1 MGEPSPDL
9 FSFDRDL
16 DVLKQRVASN
26 FRVRDVFYDRGL
38 LTFEVEP
45 GDHKIKF
52 KQLKEELKDL
62 NRVPLLGLEDGRVL
76 LRIVGYRRRLSKKT
90 RVPLILLF
98 ATIGTISVD
107 GALRTIG
114 DTFYL
119 ELISPVTLPKLI
131 LHVAVYTAIL
141 LGVFGLHE
149 LGHKIASARS
159 GMDSSPPYFIPGVPG
174 FQPTM
179 GAIIF
184 QREPITNRDE
194 LFDIG
199 LSGPLV
205 GFLVTVV
212 ATALAFAMAPIPT
225 QAQWQSWEASG
236 VEFQEFPV
244 PLLFDIVM
252 SAAVPGSRGV
262 YVTPLILACWL
273 GSIVTSLN
281 LMPIWQLDGSRT
293 FGALL
298 PERAQ
303 RIASY
308 VALVVL
314 FVSGW
319 FSFAFILLL
328 FMYGLPR
335 ASSIPLLDRC
345 SPLSRSRKAAF
356 VGVLLMLALTYVF
369 NFQVYAAILP

>member
-16 DVLKQRVASN
+16 DVLKQRVTSN
-26 FRVRDVFYDRGL
+26 FRVRDVFYDRGS

-52 KQLKEELKDL
+52 KRLKEELKDL
-62 NRVPLLGLEDGRVL
+62 NRVPMLGLEDGRLL
-76 LRIVGYRRRLSKKT
+76 LRIVGYKRRLSKKT
-90 RVPLILLF
+90 RVPLILLL

-107 GALRTIG
+107 GALRTIR

-149 LGHKIASARS
+149 LGHKIASAKNR
-159 GMDSSPPYFIPGVPG
+159 MDSSLPYFIPGVPG
-174 FQPTM
+174 WLPTM
-179 GAIIF
+179 GAVIF
-184 QREPITNRDE
+184 QREPIANRDE
-194 LFDIG
+194 MFDIG

-205 GFLVTVV
+205 GFLVTIV
-212 ATALAFAMAPIPT
+212 ATVLAFATAPIPT
-225 QAQWQSWEASG
+225 PAQWESWMALED
-236 VEFQEFPV
+236 VQFQEFPV
-244 PLLFDIVM
+244 PLLFR
-252 SAAVPGSRGV
+252 AVRFAVIPGSQQML
-262 YVTPLILACWL
+262 VTPLILACWL

-293 FGALL
+293 FSAVL
-298 PERAQ
+298 PERVQ

-308 VALVVL
+308 VALAVL
-314 FVSGW
+314 FLTGYLL
-319 FSFAFILLL
+319 FAVILLFL
-328 FMYGLPR
+328 VPR
-335 ASSIPLLDRC
+335 TPNVPPLDRY
-345 SPLSRSRKAAF
+345 SPLSRSRKLAF
-356 VGVLLMLALTYVF
+356 AVVLLMLALTYVV
-369 NFQVYAAILP
+369 NLQIYAVFLP

>member
-1 MGEPSPDL
+1 MGEPSPDP

-52 KQLKEELKDL
+52 KRLKEELKDL
-62 NRVPLLGLEDGRVL
+62 NRVPMLGLEDGRLL

-90 RVPLILLF
+90 RVPLFLLL

-107 GALRTIG
+107 GALRTIR

-149 LGHKIASARS
+149 LGHKIASAKNR
-159 GMDSSPPYFIPGVPG
+159 MDSSLPYFIPGVPG
-174 FQPTM
+174 WLPTM
-179 GAIIF
+179 GAVIF

-212 ATALAFAMAPIPT
+212 ATAFAFALAPVPT
-225 QAQWQSWEASG
+225 QAQWESWVASG

-244 PLLFDIVM
+244 PLLFDIVI
-252 SAAVPGSRGV
+252 SAAVPSSQGI

-273 GSIVTSLN
+273 GSVVTSLN

-293 FGALL
+293 FSALL
-298 PERAQ
+298 PERVQ

-308 VALVVL
+308 VALAVL
-314 FVSGW
+314 FLTGW
-319 FSFAFILLL
+319 FFFGLILLFL
-328 FMYGLPR
+328 MPR
-335 ASSIPLLDRC
+335 APNIPPLDRY
-345 SPLSRSRKAAF
+345 SPLTRSRKAASI
-356 VGVLLMLALTYVF
+356 GVLVMLALTYVV
-369 NFQVYAAILP
+369 NFQVYAALLP